1 MEYNTKRESLTIPE
15 YGRHVQKMISHALTL
30 KDKDKQ
36 QKCVDS
42 IIKFM
47 GQMNPHLR
55 DIKEFTHKLWDHL
68 HIMSNFELDLDS
80 PYAKPEVEKLKEKPK
95 RMNYPKN
102 KIRFSY
108 YGNTISS
115 MIDVAIQKKGVEK
128 EILTGMIANQM
139 KKSYILFNQGSV
151 DNNIIKLHLKQLSD
165 DQLKLSDDFE
175 FVRSSSIRQNSNNKK
190 FHKRKNF
197 KRKNK

>member
-1 MEYNTKRESLTIPE
+1 
-15 YGRHVQKMISHALTL
+15 
-30 KDKDKQ
+30 
-36 QKCVDS
+36 
-42 IIKFM
+42 
-47 GQMNPHLR
+47 
-55 DIKEFTHKLWDHL
+55 
-68 HIMSNFELDLDS
+68 MS
-80 PYAKPEVEKLKEKPK
+80 
-95 RMNYPKN
+95 YPKN